1 MATSKKPTTNKTKS
15 TQTNSYTPSKSV
27 IKVIDSKTG
36 KPYMYDKTYDAIFD
50 TNGNQLDS
58 DDFRHI
64 KELTKVSPKKD
75 HATVVAEK
83 KKELR
88 EKGITSEYAAY
99 YKPGDS
105 EKALSIID
113 YSAGYLDY
121 TMADKDLLDSDMAIE
136 NAKKLKVESQLND
149 EDRALKKGTILKG
162 VDIPLLWSLGMPAK
176 GRFPGMTTR
185 GSWDISDYRPTRG
198 SENFPYYFTP
208 LGKTYNTLEEKE
220 NRNAIIDTTIM
231 TALRDY
237 RSDPVKYANTSMEMY
252 DISNRLGNLGSYGM
266 SLAPDSSYLSLHDKW
281 DLDPNASGHMPKFA
295 PDFVYSAGLT
305 ELGIP
310 KKDHARM
317 IKDFK
322 AGKSVTEIAGFAPTV
337 PVYDRIYQ
345 NSKGESI
352 KEILEALQNAGI
364 VTPISVHPKYNDR
377 YNYENRMEK
386 FAYGGKVK
394 KYANGG
400 KLPIDMYGRSV
411 RKYEGGGRTPI
422 NIAPIESL
430 PAGTIQNPA
439 YQEYLA
445 KINSDGIEKVAQSP
459 GLLSTKS
466 SSTTGDAV
474 GAIGG
479 IAGGF
484 LSSAG
489 TKQVEKGHMIGGTA
503 MQAAGTVAP
512 IATNPALLAA
522 TGGLS
527 ALAIPLA
534 AGIGALAGIPKQNKY
549 NRIEKGNNIEE
560 QLAMYQGMDTQNNY
574 MQDPI
579 RYAAYGGKINHYG
592 NGTPGITY
600 DQEGGHISPVEI
612 VGQKIHKAIS
622 ANIFADLIEA
632 MNAPKKGK
640 TKSMEQTLRDVLYGY
655 NNPTF
660 TDKSKGYEP
669 TFYGDNNYTMTNRWV
684 PQQAAYGGQ
693 FPGGELA
700 QVESGE
706 TFSHGGTLHSV
717 KTKSKHKD
725 LPENLAN
732 QFLPDN
738 STVYSSIPIKNIK
751 DVLPIAKQFGLNTDL
766 TAVKL
771 YAGEVK
777 NGTTVAD
784 LSKKGYKKLQPKKDL
799 GNQFY
804 TKADLRNTKYF
815 EEGLTALGEVLNPET
830 YRNIANNEY
839 AQGQQGIQQILHAAY
854 GGKVNQYAY
863 GIGDP
868 EDEPGYRSGSSS
880 WAGAPGAGLR
890 DAQYPPEMLNP
901 PIVNIPTTVP
911 PPTYTPQSSDGPYIN
926 SVPPMTPKAFT
937 TYIEPRGLYD
947 DAPIDIAPPDPWQNP
962 PYAYPTTT
970 TPEQEFEKHKQETG
984 GGNYPGFSGYTYTGT
999 GDSTAR
1005 NGKSPYKLSPADMAA
1020 LGVGAANGA
1029 ASLLTLQQKMYD
1041 NEITDKSRLYNMK
1054 TELPD
1059 NFTNPTLGALRAGL
1073 QSSAQNNNWKNTSA
1087 MSSEML
1093 SKTVTGLN
1101 SALLE
1106 QSRQNVGLFN
1116 AKQAAIYQA
1125 LGVDTANKLAWN
1137 KDKTAL
1143 GNYKLSA
1150 IGENLLKMASNGN
1163 TRAAE
1168 NELAQMDD
1176 ATLRAMLVTIGPN
1189 SKYLTEQIERII
1201 NSRKG
1206 VIQSD
1211 KRSV

>member
-1 MATSKKPTTNKTKS
+1 MPV
-15 TQTNSYTPSKSV
+15 Q
-27 IKVIDSKTG
+27 G
-36 KPYMYDKTYDAIFD
+36 K
-50 TNGNQLDS
+50 
-58 DDFRHI
+58 
-64 KELTKVSPKKD
+64 
-75 HATVVAEK
+75 
-83 KKELR
+83 
-88 EKGITSEYAAY
+88 
-99 YKPGDS
+99 
-105 EKALSIID
+105 
-113 YSAGYLDY
+113 
-121 TMADKDLLDSDMAIE
+121 
-136 NAKKLKVESQLND
+136 
-149 EDRALKKGTILKG
+149 
-162 VDIPLLWSLGMPAK
+162 
-176 GRFPGMTTR
+176 FPGTESH
-185 GSWDISDYRPTRG
+185 GSWDISNYRPTRG

-208 LGKTYNTLEEKE
+208 LGKTYT
-220 NRNAIIDTTIM
+220 DTTRKQTQDIM
-231 TALRDY
+231 LDVATTEALREY
-237 RSDPVKYANTSMEMY
+237 RSAPEKYANRSIKMNDANY
-252 DISNRLGNLGSYGM
+252 NIGHLGAFGM

-281 DLDPNASGHMPKFA
+281 DLDPNAAGHIPTFA
-295 PDFVYSAGLT
+295 PDFVYSTALT
-305 ELGIP
+305 KLGIP
-310 KKDHARM
+310 NKDHARM

-322 AGKSVTEIAGFAPTV
+322 AGKSATEIAGFAPTV
-337 PVYDRIYQ
+337 PVYDRIYE
-345 NSKGESI
+345 NSKGQSI
-352 KEILEALQNAGI
+352 KDILKEMQNAGI
-364 VTPISVHPKYNDR
+364 VTPISVHPKYNNR

-394 KYANGG
+394 KRAYGG

-489 TKQVEKGHMIGGTA
+489 TKQVEKGRMIGGTA

-632 MNAPKKGK
+632 MNTPKKGK

-655 NNPTF
+655 NNLTF
-660 TDKSKGYEP
+660 VDKSKGYEP

-839 AQGQQGIQQILHAAY
+839 AQGKQGIQQILHAAY

-863 GIGDP
+863 
-868 EDEPGYRSGSSS
+868 
-880 WAGAPGAGLR
+880 
-890 DAQYPPEMLNP
+890 
-901 PIVNIPTTVP
+901 
-911 PPTYTPQSSDGPYIN
+911 
-926 SVPPMTPKAFT
+926 
-937 TYIEPRGLYD
+937 
-947 DAPIDIAPPDPWQNP
+947 
-962 PYAYPTTT
+962 
-970 TPEQEFEKHKQETG
+970 
-984 GGNYPGFSGYTYTGT
+984 
-999 GDSTAR
+999 
-1005 NGKSPYKLSPADMAA
+1005 
-1020 LGVGAANGA
+1020 
-1029 ASLLTLQQKMYD
+1029 
-1041 NEITDKSRLYNMK
+1041 
-1054 TELPD
+1054 
-1059 NFTNPTLGALRAGL
+1059 
-1073 QSSAQNNNWKNTSA
+1073 
-1087 MSSEML
+1087 
-1093 SKTVTGLN
+1093 
-1101 SALLE
+1101 
-1106 QSRQNVGLFN
+1106 
-1116 AKQAAIYQA
+1116 
-1125 LGVDTANKLAWN
+1125 
-1137 KDKTAL
+1137 
-1143 GNYKLSA
+1143 
-1150 IGENLLKMASNGN
+1150 
-1163 TRAAE
+1163 
-1168 NELAQMDD
+1168 
-1176 ATLRAMLVTIGPN
+1176 
-1189 SKYLTEQIERII
+1189 
-1201 NSRKG
+1201 
-1206 VIQSD
+1206 
-1211 KRSV
+1211 

>member
-50 TNGNQLDS
+50 YNGNQLDS

-64 KELTKVSPKKD
+64 RELTKITPKKD
-75 HATVVAEK
+75 YPTLVAEK

-99 YKPGDS
+99 YRPGES

-503 MQAAGTVAP
+503 MQAAGAVAP
-512 IATNPALLAA
+512 IATNPALLTA

-534 AGIGALAGIPKQNKY
+534 AGIGALAGIPKQKKY
-549 NRIEKGNNIEE
+549 NRIEDADNIEE
-560 QLAMYQGMDTQNNY
+560 GMAMYQGLNQQNNY

-592 NGTPGITY
+592 DGGESYDPTTDPNLMKEVVITGARKSIVADMFAGIIENMNTSGKAKNRKNNLEVMKTLTAY
-600 DQEGGHISPVEI
+600 LQNPVQTSNFLSMPT
-612 VGQKIHKAIS
+612 GKAP
-622 ANIFADLIEA
+622 A
-632 MNAPKKGK
+632 
-640 TKSMEQTLRDVLYGY
+640 
-655 NNPTF
+655 
-660 TDKSKGYEP
+660 
-669 TFYGDNNYTMTNRWV
+669 FYGDSNVAQFPGAYM
-684 PQQAAYGGQ
+684 PKAAYGGQ
-693 FPGGELA
+693 QGELA
-700 QVESGE
+700 QLEQLNGVKENYVDKYGRTKTTNATESHDAMASKGKTNTPTDYLQNGDNIFSAKSYSKNELAAILGAHEVLTGE
-706 TFSHGGTLHSV
+706 NV
-717 KTKSKHKD
+717 KLGLDVLTPYYNTKSKTKISPAD
-725 LPENLAN
+725 INKVVANKFNPKNLTNNSFNTAAINARNQTYANLATTKFN
-732 QFLPDN
+732 DALNPATFQG
-738 STVYSSIPIKNIK
+738 
-751 DVLPIAKQFGLNTDL
+751 IAQ
-766 TAVKL
+766 
-771 YAGEVK
+771 
-777 NGTTVAD
+777 
-784 LSKKGYKKLQPKKDL
+784 Q
-799 GNQFY
+799 GNQQI
-804 TKADLRNTKYF
+804 
-815 EEGLTALGEVLNPET
+815 E
-830 YRNIANNEY
+830 
-839 AQGQQGIQQILHAAY
+839 QILHAAY
-854 GGKVNQYAY
+854 GGKIKKYTY
-863 GIGDP
+863 G
-868 EDEPGYRSGSSS
+868 
-880 WAGAPGAGLR
+880 
-890 DAQYPPEMLNP
+890 
-901 PIVNIPTTVP
+901 
-911 PPTYTPQSSDGPYIN
+911 DGPYRMQSPVMIPDI
-926 SVPPMTPKAFT
+926 VPPSAEAKWAEAQNLPV
-937 TYIEPRGLYD
+937 EL
-947 DAPIDIAPPDPWQNP
+947 APPFDKTAWDNRPVNGVYEEWKGIPYTHPGSNTDPFADSGMGPQQEWKGI
-962 PYAYPTTT
+962 PY
-970 TPEQEFEKHKQETG
+970 
-984 GGNYPGFSGYTYTGT
+984 NYPGYNYTSPQSLE
-999 GDSTAR
+999 DSSTST
-1005 NGKSPYKLSPADMAA
+1005 NKKSPYKLSSADIAA
-1020 LGVGAANGA
+1020 LGVGGANA
-1029 ASLLTLQQKMYD
+1029 MASILTLQQKMYD
-1041 NEITDKSRLYNMK
+1041 NEITDKSGVYNMK

-1059 NFTNPTLGALRAGL
+1059 NFTNPALGALRAGL

-1125 LGVDTANKLAWN
+1125 LGIDTANKQAWN

-1206 VIQSD
+1206 
-1211 KRSV
+1211 K

>member
-1 MATSKKPTTNKTKS
+1 MATNKGKTGTKN
-15 TQTNSYTPSKSV
+15 TQTSGYTPSKSV
-27 IKVIDSKTG
+27 VKVVDPKTG
-36 KPYMYDKTYDAIFD
+36 KPYIYDKTYDAIFD
-50 TNGNQLDS
+50 YNGNQLDS

-64 KELTKVSPKKD
+64 RNLTKITPKKD
-75 HATVVAEK
+75 YATLVAEK

-99 YKPGDS
+99 YRPGES

-113 YSAGYLDY
+113 YALDY
-121 TMADKDLLDSDMAIE
+121 STLTTPGLSKDGIVSTAE
-136 NAKKLKVESQLND
+136 TVND
-149 EDRALKKGTILKG
+149 ISKAYTEHPRSGDWT
-162 VDIPLLWSLGMPAK
+162 DIPLLWSLGIPSK
-176 GRFPGMTTR
+176 KEFPGTTKQ

-198 SENFPYYFTP
+198 GENLPYYFTP
-208 LGKTYNTLEEKE
+208 LGKTYKDLSDKHDHDEYV
-220 NRNAIIDTTIM
+220 NAAISD
-231 TALRDY
+231 ALREY
-237 RSDPVKYANTSMEMY
+237 RSNTTKYKNTSMKMKDETGR
-252 DISNRLGNLGSYGM
+252 IGHLGKFGM

-281 DLDPNASGHMPKFA
+281 DLDPNAVEHMPTFA

-305 ELGIP
+305 KLGIP
-310 KKDHARM
+310 KEKHTQM

-322 AGKSVTEIAGFAPTV
+322 AGKSATEIAGFAPTV
-337 PVYDRIYQ
+337 PVYDRIYK

-352 KEILEALQNAGI
+352 KDILKQMDAADPRKQIKN
-364 VTPISVHPKYNDR
+364 NR
-377 YNYENRMEK
+377 YKYENKLDK
-386 FAYGGKVK
+386 FAY
-394 KYANGG
+394 GG

-445 KINSDGIEKVAQSP
+445 KVNNEGIAKVAQSP

-466 SSTTGDAV
+466 SNTTGDAI
-474 GAIGG
+474 GAIGS

-489 TKQVEKGHMIGGTA
+489 TKQVDKGRIVGGTA
-503 MQAAGTVAP
+503 MQAAGAVAP

-534 AGIGALAGIPKQNKY
+534 AGIGALAGIPKQKKY
-549 NRIEKGNNIEE
+549 NRIEDANNIDEGM
-560 QLAMYQGMDTQNNY
+560 AMYQGLNQQNNY

-579 RYAAYGGKINHYG
+579 RYAAYGSKINHYG
-592 NGTPGITY
+592 DGAPSIIY

-622 ANIFADLIEA
+622 ANIFAGIIEN
-632 MNAPKKGK
+632 MNTSGKAKNRKNNLEVMKTLTAYLQNPVQTNNFLNMSTGKAPA
-640 TKSMEQTLRDVLYGY
+640 
-655 NNPTF
+655 
-660 TDKSKGYEP
+660 
-669 TFYGDNNYTMTNRWV
+669 FYGDSNVAQFPGTYMSK
-684 PQQAAYGGQ
+684 AAYGGQ
-693 FPGGELA
+693 QGELA
-700 QVESGE
+700 QLEQLNGVKENYVDKYGRTKTTNATESHDAMASKGKTNTPTDYLQNGDNIFSAKSYSKNELTAILGAHEALTGE
-706 TFSHGGTLHSV
+706 NV
-717 KTKSKHKD
+717 KLGLDVLTPYYNTKSKTKISPAD
-725 LPENLAN
+725 INKAVANKFNPKNLTNNSFNTAAINARNQTYANLATTKFN
-732 QFLPDN
+732 DALNPATFQG
-738 STVYSSIPIKNIK
+738 
-751 DVLPIAKQFGLNTDL
+751 IAQ
-766 TAVKL
+766 
-771 YAGEVK
+771 
-777 NGTTVAD
+777 
-784 LSKKGYKKLQPKKDL
+784 Q
-799 GNQFY
+799 GNQQI
-804 TKADLRNTKYF
+804 
-815 EEGLTALGEVLNPET
+815 E
-830 YRNIANNEY
+830 
-839 AQGQQGIQQILHAAY
+839 QILHAAY
-854 GGKVNQYAY
+854 GGKMKKYAY
-863 GIGDP
+863 GGDP
-868 EDEPGYRSGSSS
+868 EDEPGYRSGNSS

-890 DAQYPPEMLNP
+890 DAQYPPVELVPDFDKAAWDNRP
-901 PIVNIPTTVP
+901 VNGVYEEWKGVPYTHPGSNADPFADSGMGPQQEWKGIP
-911 PPTYTPQSSDGPYIN
+911 Y
-926 SVPPMTPKAFT
+926 
-937 TYIEPRGLYD
+937 
-947 DAPIDIAPPDPWQNP
+947 
-962 PYAYPTTT
+962 
-970 TPEQEFEKHKQETG
+970 
-984 GGNYPGFSGYTYTGT
+984 NYPGYNYTSPQSLEGS
-999 GDSTAR
+999 STST
-1005 NGKSPYKLSPADMAA
+1005 NKKSPYKLSSADIAA
-1020 LGVGAANGA
+1020 LGVGGANA
-1029 ASLLTLQQKMYD
+1029 MASILTLQQKMYD
-1041 NEITDKSRLYNMK
+1041 NEVTDKSGVYNMK

-1125 LGVDTANKLAWN
+1125 LGIDTANKLAWN

-1168 NELAQMDD
+1168 NALAQMDD

-1189 SKYLTEQIERII
+1189 SKYLTGQIERII

-1206 VIQSD
+1206 
-1211 KRSV
+1211 

>member
-1 MATSKKPTTNKTKS
+1 MA
-15 TQTNSYTPSKSV
+15 
-27 IKVIDSKTG
+27 
-36 KPYMYDKTYDAIFD
+36 AC
-50 TNGNQLDS
+50 
-58 DDFRHI
+58 
-64 KELTKVSPKKD
+64 
-75 HATVVAEK
+75 
-83 KKELR
+83 
-88 EKGITSEYAAY
+88 
-99 YKPGDS
+99 
-105 EKALSIID
+105 
-113 YSAGYLDY
+113 
-121 TMADKDLLDSDMAIE
+121 
-136 NAKKLKVESQLND
+136 
-149 EDRALKKGTILKG
+149 
-162 VDIPLLWSLGMPAK
+162 
-176 GRFPGMTTR
+176 
-185 GSWDISDYRPTRG
+185 
-198 SENFPYYFTP
+198 
-208 LGKTYNTLEEKE
+208 
-220 NRNAIIDTTIM
+220 
-231 TALRDY
+231 
-237 RSDPVKYANTSMEMY
+237 
-252 DISNRLGNLGSYGM
+252 
-266 SLAPDSSYLSLHDKW
+266 
-281 DLDPNASGHMPKFA
+281 
-295 PDFVYSAGLT
+295 
-305 ELGIP
+305 
-310 KKDHARM
+310 
-317 IKDFK
+317 
-322 AGKSVTEIAGFAPTV
+322 
-337 PVYDRIYQ
+337 
-345 NSKGESI
+345 
-352 KEILEALQNAGI
+352 
-364 VTPISVHPKYNDR
+364 
-377 YNYENRMEK
+377 
-386 FAYGGKVK
+386 KVK
-394 KYANGG
+394 KRAYGG

-411 RKYEGGGRTPI
+411 RKYGYGNPEDFIGPMQYGQTEVV
-422 NIAPIESL
+422 AP
-430 PAGTIQNPA
+430 A
-439 YQEYLA
+439 
-445 KINSDGIEKVAQSP
+445 
-459 GLLSTKS
+459 
-466 SSTTGDAV
+466 TTTSANTASKMSKADAV

-489 TKQVEKGHMIGGTA
+489 TKQVEKGRMVGGTA
-503 MQAAGTVAP
+503 MQAAGAVAP

-549 NRIEKGNNIEE
+549 NRKEKAANIDE
-560 QLAMYQGMDTQNNY
+560 QMAMYQGMDTQNNY

-669 TFYGDNNYTMTNRWV
+669 TSYGDNNYTMTNRWT

-901 PIVNIPTTVP
+901 SVRVDIPKPPIPDYSQERNQFPHYYDGTSYERDKQFEQDKKEAAGPMYRGYDRGNGIDYPGTTYQPPSPLQNGTGLPASAYTPPTTGTPATPDMVMPPYFNSEARDVP
-911 PPTYTPQSSDGPYIN
+911 YPRVPGNPQQEYTPADAAIGWASRQGYYDPN
-926 SVPPMTPKAFT
+926 KAAFT
-937 TYIEPRGLYD
+937 TEGKGFAEDFIKTLMRTK
-947 DAPIDIAPPDPWQNP
+947 QNSGS
-962 PYAYPTTT
+962 ATT
-970 TPEQEFEKHKQETG
+970 G
-984 GGNYPGFSGYTYTGT
+984 
-999 GDSTAR
+999 
-1005 NGKSPYKLSPADMAA
+1005 NGKSPFKLSPADMTA
-1020 LGVGAANGA
+1020 LGVAGANGA

-1041 NEITDKSRLYNMK
+1041 NEVTDKSRLYNMK

-1059 NFTNPTLGALRAGL
+1059 NFTNPALGALRAGL

-1093 SKTVTGLN
+1093 SKTVAGLN

-1125 LGVDTANKLAWN
+1125 LGVDTANKQAWN

-1143 GNYKLSA
+1143 SNYKLSA

-1206 VIQSD
+1206 SYNSQTGTPA
-1211 KRSV
+1211 

>member
-1 MATSKKPTTNKTKS
+1 M
-15 TQTNSYTPSKSV
+15 QV
-27 IKVIDSKTG
+27 LLR
-36 KPYMYDKTYDAIFD
+36 
-50 TNGNQLDS
+50 QLV
-58 DDFRHI
+58 FI
-64 KELTKVSPKKD
+64 LN
-75 HATVVAEK
+75 
-83 KKELR
+83 
-88 EKGITSEYAAY
+88 IT
-99 YKPGDS
+99 
-105 EKALSIID
+105 
-113 YSAGYLDY
+113 
-121 TMADKDLLDSDMAIE
+121 
-136 NAKKLKVESQLND
+136 
-149 EDRALKKGTILKG
+149 
-162 VDIPLLWSLGMPAK
+162 
-176 GRFPGMTTR
+176 
-185 GSWDISDYRPTRG
+185 
-198 SENFPYYFTP
+198 
-208 LGKTYNTLEEKE
+208 
-220 NRNAIIDTTIM
+220 IDTITI
-231 TALRDY
+231 
-237 RSDPVKYANTSMEMY
+237 
-252 DISNRLGNLGSYGM
+252 IG
-266 SLAPDSSYLSLHDKW
+266 W
-281 DLDPNASGHMPKFA
+281 
-295 PDFVYSAGLT
+295 
-305 ELGIP
+305 
-310 KKDHARM
+310 
-317 IKDFK
+317 
-322 AGKSVTEIAGFAPTV
+322 
-337 PVYDRIYQ
+337 
-345 NSKGESI
+345 
-352 KEILEALQNAGI
+352 KE
-364 VTPISVHPKYNDR
+364 Y
-377 YNYENRMEK
+377 
-386 FAYGGKVK
+386 AYGGKVK

-534 AGIGALAGIPKQNKY
+534 AGIGALAGIPKQKKY
-549 NRIEKGNNIEE
+549 NRIEDANNIDEGM
-560 QLAMYQGMDTQNNY
+560 AMYQGLNQQNNY

-592 NGTPGITY
+592 DGTLSITY

-622 ANIFADLIEA
+622 ANIFADILEA
-632 MNAPKKGK
+632 VNAPKKGK
-640 TKSMEQTLRDVLYGY
+640 TKNMEQTFKDVLYAY
-655 NNPTF
+655 DNPTF
-660 TDKSKGYEP
+660 LDP
-669 TFYGDNNYTMTNRWV
+669 RNTFYGDKNYINTNRWA
-684 PQQAAYGGQ
+684 PQHAAYGGKV
-693 FPGGELA
+693 PGGELA

-706 TFSHGGTLHSV
+706 TFSYGGVLHPV
-717 KTKSKHKD
+717 KTKSKHED
-725 LPENLAN
+725 LPKNLAN

-738 STVYSSIPIKNIK
+738 STVYSSKPIKNIEK
-751 DVLPIAKQFGLNTDL
+751 ILPIAKSFGLNTDL

-771 YAGEVK
+771 YAGGVK
-777 NGTTVAD
+777 NGDTVAS
-784 LSKKGYKKLQPKKDL
+784 LSEKGFKKLNPAKDL

-804 TKADLRNTKYF
+804 TKANLRNTKYF
-815 EEGLTALGEVLNPET
+815 EENLTALGELVNPET
-830 YRNIANNEY
+830 YRKISNSEY
-839 AQGQQGIQQILHAAY
+839 EQGQQGIQQILHAAY
-854 GGKVNQYAY
+854 GGRVNQYAY
-863 GIGDP
+863 GNY
-868 EDEPGYRSGSSS
+868 E
-880 WAGAPGAGLR
+880 
-890 DAQYPPEMLNP
+890 
-901 PIVNIPTTVP
+901 
-911 PPTYTPQSSDGPYIN
+911 DGPYRMQSPVMIPDILAPSTEARWAETQN
-926 SVPPMTPKAFT
+926 LPVELVPDFDRTAWDNRPVNGVYEEWKGVPYTHPGSNA
-937 TYIEPRGLYD
+937 
-947 DAPIDIAPPDPWQNP
+947 DPFADSGMGPQQEWKGI
-962 PYAYPTTT
+962 PY
-970 TPEQEFEKHKQETG
+970 
-984 GGNYPGFSGYTYTGT
+984 NYTSPQSLEGS
-999 GDSTAR
+999 STST
-1005 NGKSPYKLSPADMAA
+1005 NKKSPYKLSSADMAA
-1020 LGVGAANGA
+1020 LGVGGANA
-1029 ASLLTLQQKMYD
+1029 MASILTLQQKMYD
-1041 NEITDKSRLYNMK
+1041 NEVTDKSGVYNMK

-1125 LGVDTANKLAWN
+1125 LGIDTANKLAWN

-1176 ATLRAMLVTIGPN
+1176 ATLRAMLTTIGPN
-1189 SKYLTEQIERII
+1189 SKYFTEQIERII

-1206 VIQSD
+1206 
-1211 KRSV
+1211 K

>member
-1 MATSKKPTTNKTKS
+1 MAGSSRKLTVNELLGAYSSTATKDNIKKIQQALAEQGYTMSKSAKKNGQYDGIVGKETRAALDAYMRDAGYAPQPNKAVAESAMQKTMFNTYLTQGTKVADKRKAPTPEEFYTQAEQVRKTAEARLKTKYGPNVKVDIVQKERTLEQQKALLAKGAS
-15 TQTNSYTPSKSV
+15 QTSFSSHNLGLGADAQITINGVVQSGTTKATIAPYDVLGGAARDAGMFWGWGNDPGHFQYNPHPKGTAKNKNYYGYVDGILREHPELADQEITKAFYQTKKTAAPKRLEPVLSV
-27 IKVIDSKTG
+27 
-36 KPYMYDKTYDAIFD
+36 
-50 TNGNQLDS
+50 LDS
-58 DDFRHI
+58 
-64 KELTKVSPKKD
+64 L
-75 HATVVAEK
+75 
-83 KKELR
+83 
-88 EKGITSEYAAY
+88 
-99 YKPGDS
+99 
-105 EKALSIID
+105 
-113 YSAGYLDY
+113 
-121 TMADKDLLDSDMAIE
+121 
-136 NAKKLKVESQLND
+136 
-149 EDRALKKGTILKG
+149 
-162 VDIPLLWSLGMPAK
+162 
-176 GRFPGMTTR
+176 
-185 GSWDISDYRPTRG
+185 
-198 SENFPYYFTP
+198 
-208 LGKTYNTLEEKE
+208 YNTP
-220 NRNAIIDTTIM
+220 
-231 TALRDY
+231 TARVYTGEARTQNTLR
-237 RSDPVKYANTSMEMY
+237 
-252 DISNRLGNLGSYGM
+252 
-266 SLAPDSSYLSLHDKW
+266 
-281 DLDPNASGHMPKFA
+281 
-295 PDFVYSAGLT
+295 
-305 ELGIP
+305 
-310 KKDHARM
+310 
-317 IKDFK
+317 
-322 AGKSVTEIAGFAPTV
+322 
-337 PVYDRIYQ
+337 
-345 NSKGESI
+345 
-352 KEILEALQNAGI
+352 
-364 VTPISVHPKYNDR
+364 TP
-377 YNYENRMEK
+377 
-386 FAYGGKVK
+386 AYG
-394 KYANGG
+394 YGG

-430 PAGTIQNPA
+430 PASTIQNPA

-466 SSTTGDAV
+466 SSTTGDAI

-549 NRIEKGNNIEE
+549 NRIEKGNDIEE

-579 RYAAYGGKINHYG
+579 RYAAYGGKINHYD

-655 NNPTF
+655 NNLTF

-669 TFYGDNNYTMTNRWV
+669 TFYGDNNYTMTNRWT

-815 EEGLTALGEVLNPET
+815 EEGLTALGKVLNPET
-830 YRNIANNEY
+830 YRSIANNEY

-1005 NGKSPYKLSPADMAA
+1005 NGKSPFKLSPADMTA
-1020 LGVGAANGA
+1020 LGVTGANAA

-1059 NFTNPTLGALRAGL
+1059 NFTNPALGALRAGL
-1073 QSSAQNNNWKNTSA
+1073 QSSVQNNNWKNTSA

-1125 LGVDTANKLAWN
+1125 LGVDTANKQAWN

-1143 GNYKLSA
+1143 SNYKLSA

>member
-1 MATSKKPTTNKTKS
+1 MA
-15 TQTNSYTPSKSV
+15 
-27 IKVIDSKTG
+27 
-36 KPYMYDKTYDAIFD
+36 AC
-50 TNGNQLDS
+50 
-58 DDFRHI
+58 
-64 KELTKVSPKKD
+64 
-75 HATVVAEK
+75 
-83 KKELR
+83 
-88 EKGITSEYAAY
+88 
-99 YKPGDS
+99 
-105 EKALSIID
+105 
-113 YSAGYLDY
+113 
-121 TMADKDLLDSDMAIE
+121 
-136 NAKKLKVESQLND
+136 
-149 EDRALKKGTILKG
+149 
-162 VDIPLLWSLGMPAK
+162 
-176 GRFPGMTTR
+176 
-185 GSWDISDYRPTRG
+185 
-198 SENFPYYFTP
+198 
-208 LGKTYNTLEEKE
+208 
-220 NRNAIIDTTIM
+220 
-231 TALRDY
+231 
-237 RSDPVKYANTSMEMY
+237 
-252 DISNRLGNLGSYGM
+252 
-266 SLAPDSSYLSLHDKW
+266 
-281 DLDPNASGHMPKFA
+281 
-295 PDFVYSAGLT
+295 
-305 ELGIP
+305 
-310 KKDHARM
+310 
-317 IKDFK
+317 
-322 AGKSVTEIAGFAPTV
+322 
-337 PVYDRIYQ
+337 
-345 NSKGESI
+345 
-352 KEILEALQNAGI
+352 
-364 VTPISVHPKYNDR
+364 
-377 YNYENRMEK
+377 
-386 FAYGGKVK
+386 KVK
-394 KYANGG
+394 KRAYGG

-466 SSTTGDAV
+466 SSTTGDAI

-592 NGTPGITY
+592 DGTPGITY
-600 DQEGGHISPVEI
+600 DQEGGHISPVTI

-660 TDKSKGYEP
+660 TDKSKDYEP

-830 YRNIANNEY
+830 YRSIANNEY

-863 GIGDP
+863 GNY
-868 EDEPGYRSGSSS
+868 E
-880 WAGAPGAGLR
+880 
-890 DAQYPPEMLNP
+890 
-901 PIVNIPTTVP
+901 
-911 PPTYTPQSSDGPYIN
+911 DGPYRMQSPVMIPDILAPSTEARWAETQN
-926 SVPPMTPKAFT
+926 LPVELVPDFDRTAWNNRPVNGVYEEWKGVPYTHPGSNT
-937 TYIEPRGLYD
+937 
-947 DAPIDIAPPDPWQNP
+947 DPFADSGMGPQQEWKGV
-962 PYAYPTTT
+962 PY
-970 TPEQEFEKHKQETG
+970 
-984 GGNYPGFSGYTYTGT
+984 NYPGYNYTSPESLNTAALTTG
-999 GDSTAR
+999 
-1005 NGKSPYKLSPADMAA
+1005 NGKSPFKLSPADMTA
-1020 LGVGAANGA
+1020 LGVTGANAA

-1041 NEITDKSRLYNMK
+1041 NEVTDKSRLYNMK

-1059 NFTNPTLGALRAGL
+1059 NFTNPALGALRAGL
-1073 QSSAQNNNWKNTSA
+1073 QSSVQNNNWKNTSA
-1087 MSSEML
+1087 MSSDML